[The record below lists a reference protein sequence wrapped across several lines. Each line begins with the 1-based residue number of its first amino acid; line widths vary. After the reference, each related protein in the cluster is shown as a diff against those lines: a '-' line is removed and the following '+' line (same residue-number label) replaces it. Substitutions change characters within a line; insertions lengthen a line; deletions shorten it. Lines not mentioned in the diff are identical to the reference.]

1 MKNKLSFLT
10 FVLIL
15 LLNACSTE
23 TRTPPVTVETPEKPA
38 DPTIIPPPS
47 SPAIPNLKAT
57 EWSELA
63 GWSSNDFMP
72 AWEAFLKSCATLG
85 KQPLWQKSCTAA
97 VSITQPDN
105 ATLRDFFEKSFVP
118 YQILNADGSN
128 EGLVTGYYEPLLQ
141 GSRKPSE
148 RYRFPLYTAPDE
160 LLVIDLGAVYPE
172 IENMKLRGRLH
183 GRNVVPF
190 YSRAELM
197 NNPEILS
204 GYEFLWVDD
213 EVELFFL
220 QIQGSGRIE
229 LENGEILK
237 IGYAEHNGH
246 PYRSIGKLLV
256 QKGELPLEKASMQGI
271 KQWGQQNP
279 EKLDNLLQQNSR
291 FIFFRELPNDLSGP
305 LGALGVPLT
314 AGRSLA
320 IDPRAAPLGAP
331 IFLATTWP
339 NTDKPLQRLMVAQD
353 TGNAIKGNVRADF
366 FWGFGPEAGNQAG
379 KMKQAGRMWVL
390 MPEDSNSQLPTEP

>member
-23 TRTPPVTVETPEKPA
+23 TRTPPVTVETPKKPA
-38 DPTIIPPPS
+38 DPTIILPPS
-47 SPAIPNLKAT
+47 SPALPNLKAT

-63 GWSSNDFMP
+63 GWSNNEFMP

-105 ATLRDFFEKSFVP
+105 ATLREFFEKSFVP

-256 QKGELPLEKASMQGI
+256 QKANYRWKKLQCRESNSGANKIRKNSTIYSSKIHASFSFASC
-271 KQWGQQNP
+271 P
-279 EKLDNLLQQNSR
+279 
-291 FIFFRELPNDLSGP
+291 
-305 LGALGVPLT
+305 T
-314 AGRSLA
+314 
-320 IDPRAAPLGAP
+320 
-331 IFLATTWP
+331 IFLAHWVHWVFHLRQAEVS
-339 NTDKPLQRLMVAQD
+339 PLIHAPRRWAHPFSLPQPGPTQTNRC
-353 TGNAIKGNVRADF
+353 NA
-366 FWGFGPEAGNQAG
+366 
-379 KMKQAGRMWVL
+379 
-390 MPEDSNSQLPTEP
+390 

>member
-1 MKNKLSFLT
+1 MKNQLSFLS
-10 FVLIL
+10 FALIL
-15 LLNACSTE
+15 LLTACSTE
-23 TRTPPVTVETPEKPA
+23 TRTPPVTAEAPEKPT
-38 DPTIIPPPS
+38 DPTITLPPS
-47 SPAIPNLKAT
+47 SPAIPNLIAT
-57 EWSELA
+57 EWSEFA
-63 GWSSNDFMP
+63 GWSNDDFLP

-85 KQPLWQKSCTAA
+85 KQPLWHKSCTAA

-105 ATLRDFFEKSFVP
+105 ATLRDFFEKNFVP
-118 YQILNADGSN
+118 YQILNADGSD
-128 EGLVTGYYEPLLQ
+128 EGLITGYYEPLLQ

-148 RYRFPLYTAPDE
+148 RYRFPLYTAPNE
-160 LLVIDLGAVYPE
+160 LLVIDLGTVYPE
-172 IENMKLRGRLH
+172 IENMKLRGRLN

-190 YSRAELM
+190 YSRAEIM

-314 AGRSLA
+314 AGRSIA
-320 IDPRAAPLGAP
+320 IDPRAVPLGAP
-331 IFLATTWP
+331 VFLATTWP

-379 KMKQAGRMWVL
+379 KMKQSGKMWVL
-390 MPEDSNSQLPTEP
+390 MPEDSNHHLPTER